1 MADGHFILASASPR
15 RQELLRQA
23 GYTFDV
29 YPADLDEAALSKD
42 LGPSDTARTLALAKA
57 ETIAAKFPNE
67 LVLAADT
74 IVSFGEMVLGKA
86 VDAKDARKMLRL
98 LAGTTHLVITGV
110 AAVRIADNFNRVTR
124 IMTAVR
130 MNPLTIQQIDNYVAT
145 NIWQGKAGS
154 YGIQDKDPFCTR
166 LSGYNTN
173 IVGLPMTTTKA
184 ILQEAGIGPGT
195 PEKPNV

>member
-1 MADGHFILASASPR
+1 MSAGHFILASASPR

-23 GYTFDV
+23 GYVFDIV
-29 YPADLDEAALSKD
+29 PADLDEAALSKD

-57 ETIAAKFPNE
+57 EAIAPKFPDE

-86 VDAKDARKMLRL
+86 ADANDARKMLRL

-110 AAVRIADNFNRVTR
+110 AAIRIADNFNRVTR
-124 IMTAVR
+124 ITTAVR
-130 MNPLTIQQIDNYVAT
+130 MKMMTHKQIDEYVAT

-154 YGIQDKDPFCTR
+154 YGIQDKDPFCIR
-166 LSGYNTN
+166 LSGCDTN
-173 IVGLPMTTTKA
+173 IVGLPMTTTRA
-184 ILQEAGIGPGT
+184 ILREAGIVPGVT
-195 PEKPNV
+195 AT